1 MKTLLTGGAGYIGSH
16 TAVAMLDAGHDVAVV
31 DNYVNSSA
39 EAIAR
44 VEKIT
49 GKKVALYEADV
60 ADKERMMEIL
70 KAEMPDCIIHF
81 AGLKAVGESVAMP
94 VEYYRNNIDT
104 TLTLLECMRELGL
117 SNIVFS
123 SSATVY
129 GEDNVP
135 PFTEDAPKGMCTNPY
150 GWTKWMQEQMLT
162 DAAKAS
168 AAACAAA
175 AAAKSAPAGSAAA
188 GAACNGWKAP
198 LSVVLLRYF
207 NPVGAHESGL
217 IGEDPQGIPNNLM
230 PYISQVAVGRRDHL
244 TVFGDDYDTPD
255 GTCRRDYIHVMDLA
269 EGHVKAA
276 EYMIEKQRAAAESAS
291 GEEAGEAGGDERTTG
306 GAVRSEI
313 EAGRAG
319 ADEKSAGSK
328 AEAFDGT
335 EVFNLGTGS
344 PYSVLEM
351 VAAFGRAC
359 GHAVA
364 YEVGARRAGDVQD
377 SWADASKARAVLG
390 WQASRGIDEICRDA
404 WNWQSKN
411 PNGYT
416 K

>member
-16 TAVAMLDAGHDVAVV
+16 TAVAMLDAGHEVAVV

-60 ADKERMMEIL
+60 ADKDRMMEIL
-70 KAEMPDCIIHF
+70 KTEMPDCIIHF
-81 AGLKAVGESVAMP
+81 AGLKAVGESVALP

-129 GEDNVP
+129 GEDHIP
-135 PFTEDAPKGMCTNPY
+135 PFTEDATKGMCTNPY

-162 DAAKAS
+162 DAQFS
-168 AAACAAA
+168 SEAAD
-175 AAAKSAPAGSAAA
+175 GSANTA
-188 GAACNGWKAP
+188 NGWKEP

-244 TVFGDDYDTPD
+244 TVFGNDYDTPD

-276 EYMIEKQRAAAESAS
+276 EY
-291 GEEAGEAGGDERTTG
+291 
-306 GAVRSEI
+306 AVTH
-313 EAGRAG
+313 
-319 ADEKSAGSK
+319 K
-328 AEAFDGT
+328 GT
-335 EVFNLGTGS
+335 EVFNLGTGA

-351 VAAFGRAC
+351 VDAFGRAC
-359 GHAVA
+359 GHDVA
-364 YEVGARRAGDVQD
+364 YEIGARRAGDVQD
-377 SWADASKARAVLG
+377 SWADASKAKEVLG

-404 WNWQSKN
+404 WNWQSRN
-411 PNGYT
+411 PQGY
-416 K
+416 KK